1 MPQCGYVLRLSS
13 ASPLRA
19 DVDHAMTAQSR
30 FLQIAARSG
39 LPKVMMGKGTVLA
52 AGTRPAGING
62 YLGKPLKPDALDT
75 ITITR
80 ILIFENKT
88 NQ

>member
-1 MPQCGYVLRLSS
+1 
-13 ASPLRA
+13 
-19 DVDHAMTAQSR
+19 
-30 FLQIAARSG
+30 
-39 LPKVMMGKGTVLA
+39 MMGKGTVLA